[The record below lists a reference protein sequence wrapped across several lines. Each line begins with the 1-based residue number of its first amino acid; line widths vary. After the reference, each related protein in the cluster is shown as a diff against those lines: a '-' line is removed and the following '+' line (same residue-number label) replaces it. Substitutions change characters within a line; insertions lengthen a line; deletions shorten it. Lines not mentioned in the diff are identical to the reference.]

1 MPKFGTHILI
11 AEIAAKRRPE
21 LFESPDVGNSFRLG
35 AVGPDLT
42 LFLFDPFFTDRGV
55 KDGFNEAIHVFSE
68 IRSIKKTLNELADD
82 LSKPIDDAADWVTG
96 GLYPAIKSVT
106 ETAIEAAILALKLGL
121 ATSASPINIKNPL
134 AELYAKGLINPA
146 LLLDPKY
153 LSKDFLVEATD
164 NSGFPFRHFGH
175 PFTDDSPWSGNPA
188 DNVASYSKWWWMDLL
203 HYRHTGTFAKNMLGA
218 AKDPLT
224 RAYAKGYLSHVA
236 GDICGHPFVNSLVD
250 GPFRNHAYRH
260 LVLEG
265 LADTWLW
272 DQQGRGDIVVSKLHD
287 RLALSPSDLDKVSG
301 FLIDALRKTYRPP
314 MVPNQIPGNG
324 GYPSKF
330 DLRAAYEAMQLYLDM
345 STSDGLVRPTP
356 PPDDPGELLDE
367 LQTLLSRNT
376 PSNPPSFNPNNPID
390 YLAALIGWFLKGVV
404 YIAMLATLPV
414 AVMARLVNLAPRW
427 ALYVIEMAIYF
438 IVSAIRLMLALMGYG
453 YASRDDFSNF
463 GFIESLI
470 RTKNTDVYPMKSTPK
485 PKPPYYWLVTPRKLG
500 APREPNS
507 TFVGPIP
514 SGSTPYWMIDSQ
526 NTMHPD
532 LFFLQ
537 ELMSAPT
544 PKDTES
550 ILAYLQRKNGFGN
563 AVDFYL
569 ALLEERLPIPD
580 LDLDGDRG
588 YASRPWTEL
597 PPNERYV

>member
-11 AEIAAKRRPE
+11 AELAAKRRPQ
-21 LFESPDVGNSFRLG
+21 LFESPNVGNSFRLG

-42 LFLFDPFFTDRGV
+42 LFLFDPFVTDKGV

-68 IRSIKKTLNELADD
+68 LRKIKKTLKKLADD
-82 LSKPIDDAADWVTG
+82 LSQPINDAEDWVTG
-96 GLYPAIKSVT
+96 GLTPAIKSVI
-106 ETAIEAAILALKLGL
+106 ESGIEAAILALKLGL

-134 AELYAKGLINPA
+134 AELYAKGLISPA

-153 LSKDFLVEATD
+153 LSKDFLVQATD

-203 HYRHTGTFAKNMLGA
+203 HYRNTGTFAKNLLQV

-236 GDICGHPFVNSLVD
+236 GDICGHPYVNSLVE

-260 LVLEG
+260 IVLEG

-272 DQQGRGDIVVSKLHD
+272 DQQGRGDIVVSKLNEQ
-287 RLALSPSDLDKVSG
+287 LALSPSDFDKVSG
-301 FLIDALRKTYRPP
+301 LIVESLKMTYRPP

-324 GYPSKF
+324 GYPSKL
-330 DLRAAYEAMQLYLDM
+330 DLRGAYEAMQLYLDL
-345 STSDGLVRPTP
+345 STSDGMVRPTP
-356 PPDDPGELLDE
+356 PPDDPGDLLDE
-367 LQTLLSRNT
+367 LQDLLSRNA
-376 PSNPPSFNPNNPID
+376 PSSPPSFNPNNPID
-390 YLAALIGWFLKGVV
+390 YLAAVIGWFLKGLV

-414 AVMARLVNLAPRW
+414 AVMARLVSLAPRW
-427 ALYVIEMAIYF
+427 ALYVVEMAIYF
-438 IVSAIRLMLALMGYG
+438 IISAIRLMLALMGYG

-470 RTKNTDVYPMKSTPK
+470 RSKNTDAYPIKSTPK
-485 PKPPYYWLVTPRKLG
+485 PKSPYYWLVTPSTLG
-500 APREPNS
+500 ASQESTS
-507 TFVGPIP
+507 TFLGPIP
-514 SGSTPYWMIDSQ
+514 GGSRPYWMIDPQ

-532 LFFLQ
+532 LMALRL
-537 ELMSAPT
+537 LMNSPS
-544 PKDTES
+544 PKDTAS
-550 ILAYLQRKNGFGN
+550 ILTSIQRKNGFGN

-569 ALLEERLPIPD
+569 ALLERRLPIPD

-588 YASRPWTEL
+588 YAFRPWTEL
-597 PPNERYV
+597 PPNEKYV